1 MNNSYIIMNRK
12 TSIIIKIFLINTLIL
27 SSFVI
32 WGLYT
37 LTYQSFVQ
45 IHSKILYFD
54 SFYYMEVLVPVKEVI
69 QITKQNQILIDDKI
83 YNYNIHYID
92 SNSIYLNNENY
103 QKIYLKVLNLDK
115 SYLINGYEMDI
126 KILTEKK
133 KIIDYIK
140 E

>member
-1 MNNSYIIMNRK
+1 MGPQNFLFAYPLRCIL
-12 TSIIIKIFLINTLIL
+12 KISTLYCFFRFLK
-27 SSFVI
+27 FV
-32 WGLYT
+32 
-37 LTYQSFVQ
+37 
-45 IHSKILYFD
+45 HA
-54 SFYYMEVLVPVKEVI
+54 
-69 QITKQNQILIDDKI
+69 
-83 YNYNIHYID
+83 
-92 SNSIYLNNENY
+92 IYLNNENY